1 MVESLQRSAQTT
13 VRPSFLLLDTG
24 SGRGGVPVPCVQVL
38 GEPGWEEEGTSGL

>member
-1 MVESLQRSAQTT
+1 MVESLQRTAQTT

-24 SGRGGVPVPCVQVL
+24 SGQGGLSAPRVQVL